1 MARISQRLKYSQAAS
16 TTTSN
21 LLNGTNLQYL
31 GLASKITIWA
41 AAYLAAAGDQFS
53 LTWSRGAEFGTL
65 VPSGTQINV
74 DAAGPSQLNDLIGEF
89 TVPAGVNLVLALVSD
104 ATVGTHTGVFA
115 FLIES

>member
-16 TTTSN
+16 ATNAN
-21 LLNGTNLQYL
+21 LLNATNLQYI
-31 GLASKITIWA
+31 GLASKLTIWA
-41 AAYLAAAGDQFS
+41 AAFLAAAGDQFA

-65 VPSGTQINV
+65 VPAGTQINV

-89 TVPAGVNLVLALVSD
+89 TVPAGANLVLALITD
-104 ATVGTHTGVFA
+104 ATSSTHTGVFA